1 MSPEAAKERIN
12 ELSKQI
18 EKHNYNYYIL
28 AQPTISDYDF
38 DLMMNELLVLE
49 KQYPDFIIP
58 NSPSQRVGGDLTK
71 EFQSFP
77 HTFPMLSLSNSYSK
91 EEIADFINRV
101 QRVVGENIETVC
113 ELKFDGVAISLKYE
127 NGELIRALTRGDGT
141 QGDDVTTNIRTIRSI
156 PLKLHGDFPQSFE
169 IRGEILMPHN
179 RFNAINTER
188 EASGQQ
194 LFANP
199 RNAVAGT
206 IKLQDSKI
214 VAQRKLDCF
223 LYYLMLDANE
233 NPFKT
238 HYESL
243 EAAKKWGF
251 KISEHTTICKN
262 TDSIFEFIK
271 HWETERKKLP
281 YDTDGIVL
289 KINNFEQQQTLGF
302 TAKSPRWAIAYKFKA
317 EEVQTKLLSIDFQV
331 GRLGTITPVANLAP
345 VQLAGTVV
353 KRATLHNADFIQ
365 QLDLHYNDTVS
376 VEKGG
381 EIIPK
386 ITTVNLSFRD
396 KNSKEIHFV
405 EYCPACRTKL
415 VRSEGEAAWYC
426 PNFESCPP
434 QVKGRIE
441 HFIGRKA
448 MNIESLGEGR
458 IEVLYDN
465 NLIQNYADLY
475 DLTYDK
481 LLGLEKIVSVEQ
493 PLDLFS
499 SIEQKVKKISFQDKT
514 SRNIIDAI
522 EQSKKTPFERVLF
535 ALGIRFVG
543 ETVAKI
549 LARHFKSID
558 AIAKATTEELVE
570 VNEIGERIASSVR
583 LFFENKKNQ
592 TLIERLRI
600 AGLQFEIAQQETAV
614 KESPITGKNIVVS
627 GVFSRFSRDEIK
639 QLIENLGGKNVSSI
653 SSKTDYVVA
662 GDNMGPAKKEKANE
676 LNVPILTEN
685 EFLSLITNN
694 NHS

>member
-1 MSPEAAKERIN
+1 MNLETAKERIN

-18 EKHNYNYYIL
+18 ERHNYNYYIL
-28 AQPTISDYDF
+28 AQPTISDFDF
-38 DLMMNELLVLE
+38 DLLMNELLTLE
-49 KQYPDFIIP
+49 KQYPELIMS

-71 EFQSFP
+71 TFQSFP
-77 HTFPMLSLSNSYSK
+77 HTFPMLSLSNSYNKS
-91 EEIADFINRV
+91 EITDFIDRA
-101 QRVVGENIETVC
+101 QRIIGEDITTVC

-127 NGELIRALTRGDGT
+127 NGELIRALTRGDGM
-141 QGDDVTTNIRTIRSI
+141 QGDDVTTNVRTIRSI

-169 IRGEILMPHN
+169 IRGEILMPRN
-179 RFNAINTER
+179 SFNTINAER
-188 EASGQQ
+188 EAAEQQ

-223 LYYLMLDANE
+223 LYYLMIDENK

-251 KISEHTTICKN
+251 KISEHIAICKDTN
-262 TDSIFEFIK
+262 AIFEYIND
-271 HWETERKKLP
+271 WEVKRKNLP
-281 YDTDGIVL
+281 YDTDGIVI
-289 KINNFEQQQTLGF
+289 KINDFEQQKTLGF

-331 GRLGTITPVANLAP
+331 GRLGTITPVANLEP
-345 VQLAGTVV
+345 VQLAGTIV

-365 QLDLHYNDTVS
+365 QLDLHYGDTVN

-386 ITTVNLSFRD
+386 ITAVNLSFRE
-396 KNSKEIHFV
+396 KNSKEVHFV
-405 EYCPACRTKL
+405 AFCPACRTKL
-415 VRSEGEAAWYC
+415 VRTEGEAAWYC

-441 HFIGRKA
+441 HFISRKA

-465 NLIQNYADLY
+465 NLIRNYADLY
-475 DLTYDK
+475 DLTYEK
-481 LLGLEKIVSVEQ
+481 LLGLEKIISVDT
-493 PLDLFS
+493 PLDLFGT
-499 SIEQKVKKISFQDKT
+499 ERVKKISFQDKT
-514 SRNIIDAI
+514 SSNIIEAI
-522 EQSKKTPFERVLF
+522 RQSKNTPFERVLF

-549 LARHFKSID
+549 LAKHFGNID
-558 AIAKATTEELVE
+558 AIDKATIEELVE
-570 VNEIGERIASSVR
+570 VNEIGEKIASSVR
-583 LFFENKKNQ
+583 LFFENNENQ
-592 TLIERLRI
+592 VLIERLRK
-600 AGLQFEIAQQETAV
+600 AGLQFESTQQETT

-627 GVFSRFSRDEIK
+627 GTFEHFSRDEIK
-639 QLIENLGGKNVSSI
+639 LLIENLGGKNVGSI

-662 GDNMGPAKKEKANE
+662 GENMGPAKNEKANK
-676 LNVPILTEN
+676 LNVPILTET
-685 EFLSLITNN
+685 EFLELIGYKSNK
-694 NHS
+694 